1 MTYLLDTNVLSELPR
16 PRPHAGVLRWLGSQ
30 REIALSAITLEEL
43 TYGVER
49 SKGPARERLRGWLQ
63 ALLDSKPRIIPV
75 SPLVASTA
83 GRLRAQREASG
94 RPVAQADM
102 LVAACALTEGLVLA
116 TRNVRD
122 FEGCGVALL
131 NPFE

>member
-1 MTYLLDTNVLSELPR
+1 MTILLSELPR
-16 PRPHAGVLRWLGSQ
+16 PRPHAGVLRWLGGQ
-30 REIALSAITLEEL
+30 REVALSAITLEEL

-49 SKGPARERLRGWLQ
+49 AKGPARERLRGWLQ
-63 ALLDSKPRIIPV
+63 ALLESKPRIVPLT
-75 SPLVASTA
+75 PLVATTA

-122 FEGCGVALL
+122 FDGCGVALL
-131 NPFE
+131 NPFEGGPLP

>member
-16 PRPHAGVLRWLGSQ
+16 PRPHDKVLQWLGNQ
-30 REIALSAITLEEL
+30 REIALSAVTLEEL

-49 SKGPARERLRGWLQ
+49 AKGPARERLRGWLQ
-63 ALLDSKPRIIPV
+63 GLLDSRPRIVPIT
-75 SPLVASTA
+75 PLVASTA
-83 GRLRAQREASG
+83 GRLRAQREAGG